1 MNILEEMLGGLSLK
15 IINGDMVSH
24 TKDWY
29 DSKTKLYHTIW
40 SIHKGVVHIVM
51 GGREHT
57 VRPGE
62 AILFCPGDVYT
73 AWSEDGCEF
82 VYLIYKLELGF
93 TADSPSCLGISGIAR
108 GELTSEACREFAR
121 DYKVTASDPRR
132 AGLRCYAV
140 FLKFFVSLLAAIKQ
154 GECLFLKKRD
164 TPTPST
170 DMQRAIAYMDQ
181 HFSEGI
187 SVKEVATRFGIGEKH
202 FITKFKAI
210 TGIPPK
216 KYLTDCRMRRAA
228 ELLREGDTSICEV
241 AAILGYSDQY
251 SFSKAFKKH
260 YGESPSA
267 FK

>member
-1 MNILEEMLGGLSLK
+1 MNILDEMLGGLSLK

-24 TKDWY
+24 SADWY

-51 GGREHT
+51 DGKEYT

-93 TADSPSCLGISGIAR
+93 TADSTSCLGISGIVK
-108 GELTSEACREFAR
+108 GPLTSAACLEFAR

-132 AGLRCYAV
+132 AGLYCYAV
-140 FLKFFVSLLAAIKQ
+140 FLKFFASLLSAVRE

-164 TPTPST
+164 TPTHST
-170 DMQRAIAYMDQ
+170 DMHKAILYM
-181 HFSEGI
+181 SEHSTRGVT
-187 SVKEVATRFGIGEKH
+187 VKEVAAKFGIAEKH
-202 FITKFKAI
+202 FITRFKAI
-210 TGIPPK
+210 TGVSPK
-216 KYLTDCRMRRAA
+216 KYLTECRMRRAW
-228 ELLREGDTSICEV
+228 ELLREEKMSVGEV
-241 AAILGYSDQY
+241 AAALGYSDQY

-260 YGESPSA
+260 YGEPPSA
-267 FK
+267 LK